1 MFDKIL
7 PISLSADTCWHIP
20 PTKLIKMIYWSNV
33 SLING
38 QIRLHPSSS
47 SCFDNHFLYL
57 PIGHLKSAGH
67 LVLIIAGL
75 QAFVPIQAIGAL
87 HLDLAFT
94 LADDVIATI
103 CGGL

>member
-1 MFDKIL
+1 
-7 PISLSADTCWHIP
+7 
-20 PTKLIKMIYWSNV
+20 
-33 SLING
+33 
-38 QIRLHPSSS
+38 
-47 SCFDNHFLYL
+47 
-57 PIGHLKSAGH
+57 